1 MKVKQCF
8 SWFIAT
14 LDRIINFLALSI
26 LLVIGAGVLYNYL
39 FVKTEDISGFINILL
54 AILFGFSTMC
64 FVWASSLDAEIKDDN
79 IKDKC
84 NYKRMQATLNRC
96 GRRTVHSFI
105 HIIVAIGLNHIY
117 KSSETDSL
125 ANILFIKE
133 LSGWLAFIFLLSG
146 MMFFWICLRDVLK
159 LSYDEFGND

>member
-1 MKVKQCF
+1 MKIKQCF

-64 FVWASSLDAEIKDDN
+64 FAWASSLDADIKAGN
-79 IKDKC
+79 IENKSK
-84 NYKRMQATLNRC
+84 YRKMQKTLNFC
-96 GRRTVHSFI
+96 GRRTIHSFI

-117 KSSETDSL
+117 KSTDTNSL
-125 ANILFIKE
+125 ANILCIKE

-146 MMFFWICLRDVLK
+146 MTFFWNCVKDVLK